1 MKSKIVTLLTVLCV
15 FAALGMGENT
25 ATAAEGIRAQ
35 AAAES
40 KAEKLAD
47 IIKGA
52 AANSECDQLPL
63 LEKPQCYREFGEKAA
78 KVGAGIGLFGYAIHQ
93 GHKDT
98 TEHFGSLKKEVA
110 GLSKLK
116 DVLKQDPTKITDEE
130 YRKKVVVQLRAA
142 LTGAEADIEKA
153 LKDALQIIETVVAMV
168 TVALLLLKLI
178 LVLAKIVGN
187 PENQKAFNSIA
198 ANLRGISEDLDDINA
213 GLAQMNK
220 ALDGMNEDLGIINAA
235 LGQMNKGIGQANEGM
250 DEMNRGI
257 AQPNKGMDTA
267 NQGISEANKAMTATN
282 KHVGGLKTAAGKLR
296 EVPGID
302 FDFSHIGETWDSGS
316 SGLDEAEQQRR
327 MSLLLSLLPGIG
339 DGKGIVEAV
348 LGKDLATGDHLS
360 AYDRTLGSL
369 AVPRWLKTGGKA
381 LTADDVRNARK
392 GEEAISCNSFP
403 AGTPVLLANGSS
415 VPIEQ
420 VQAGDEVLSTD
431 VGGEDELTL
440 PRPVLST
447 AVTSQYTDKTFTR
460 LTIADEAGG
469 ADTVTSTG
477 NHQYWVPSRNEW
489 VRADE
494 LAVGDRLRT
503 AEGSFLTVQDT
514 AQFADRLTTYDID
527 VSGIDSYY
535 VGVGNHNVLVH
546 NCTDLARAE
555 RMFPGVAHTL
565 DEHVNVNRQQMEDL
579 ASKKT
584 RKIGR
589 PTPNSRWSSADLAQ
603 KAVNQLVDQNK
614 ARIQKFV
621 QDSGKPGKP
630 QQLALTGTFG
640 TGSLGDSVDHLGNYS
655 ATTSNRFTVT
665 LTIKKGHKPGGFYV
679 LTAYPL

>member
-1 MKSKIVTLLTVLCV
+1 MLTVLCV

-47 IIKGA
+47 VIKGA
-52 AANSECDQLPL
+52 AAYSGCDQLPL
-63 LEKPQCYREFGEKAA
+63 LEKPKCYREFAEKAI
-78 KVGAGIGLFGYAIHQ
+78 KVGAGIGLFGYVIHQ

-110 GLSKLK
+110 GLNNLK
-116 DVLKQDPTKITDEE
+116 DVLKQDPRKITDEE
-130 YRKKVVVQLRAA
+130 YRKKVVVQLRTA

-153 LKDALQIIETVVAMV
+153 LKDVLQIIETVVAMV
-168 TVALLLLKLI
+168 TVTLLLLQLI

-198 ANLRGISEDLDDINA
+198 ANLRGISKDLDDINA

-220 ALDGMNEDLGIINAA
+220 ALDGMNEGLDLTNAA
-235 LGQMNKGIGQANEGM
+235 LDRMNKGIDQANEGM

-257 AQPNKGMDTA
+257 AQANKGMDAA
-267 NQGISEANKAMTATN
+267 NKGISEANKAMTVTN

-348 LGKDLATGDHLS
+348 VGKDLATGDHLS
-360 AYDRTLGSL
+360 AYDRALGSL
-369 AVPRWLKTGGKA
+369 AVLRWLKAGGKA

-403 AGTPVLLANGSS
+403 AGTPVLLANGSR

-420 VQAGDEVLSTD
+420 VQAGDEVLATD
-431 VGGEDELTL
+431 AGGETELTL

-460 LTIADEAGG
+460 LTIADEVGG
-469 ADTVTSTG
+469 SDTVTSTG
-477 NHQYWVPSRNEW
+477 NHLYWVPSRNEW

-494 LAVGDRLRT
+494 LATGDRLRT
-503 AEGSFLTVQDT
+503 AEGSFLTVQET
-514 AQFADRLTTYDID
+514 TRLAGRLTTYDID

-535 VGVGNHNVLVH
+535 VGVGNHTVLVH
-546 NCTDLARAE
+546 NCTDLARANSL
-555 RMFPGVAHTL
+555 FPGLAHTV
-565 DEHVNVNRQQMEDL
+565 DEHIDVTKEQMQAL
-579 ASKKT
+579 AINKT
-584 RKIGR
+584 NKRGR
-589 PTPNSRWSSADLAQ
+589 PTPNSRWTNQATAQ
-603 KAVNQLVDQNK
+603 QVVDHAVAQNEK
-614 ARIQKFV
+614 RIQDWLRKGGV
-621 QDSGKPGKP
+621 GPLPLK
-630 QQLALTGTFG
+630 GTY
-640 TGSLGDSVDHLGNYS
+640 TQKSSLGDTMTHEGKYSQTGNRY
-655 ATTSNRFTVT
+655 VVV
-665 LTIKKGHKPGGFYV
+665 LTAKKGHKPGGYYIS
-679 LTAYPL
+679 TAYPE